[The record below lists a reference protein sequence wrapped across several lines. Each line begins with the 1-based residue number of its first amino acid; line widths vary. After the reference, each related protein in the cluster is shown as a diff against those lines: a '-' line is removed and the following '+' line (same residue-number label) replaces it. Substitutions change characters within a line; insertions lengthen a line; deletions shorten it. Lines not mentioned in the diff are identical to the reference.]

1 MRSPL
6 HSAAG
11 ADCTTAWGMR
21 TVGERM
27 REGGS
32 ARLVVR
38 GARGVTDSSGYSEK
52 SAKEFGLM
60 GYQED
65 ERRYVGY
72 LERLQGP
79 LRRLADGIR
88 PCVAQMASLDCT
100 CTPRQGKSTN
110 LFLQIEDRVGLI
122 GTIECER

>member
-6 HSAAG
+6 HSAAH

-32 ARLVVR
+32 ARPVVR
-38 GARGVTDSSGYSEK
+38 GARGVTDSSGYSGQVRRNMAYGV
-52 SAKEFGLM
+52 AKRTNDDMWGIWRDF
-60 GYQED
+60 
-65 ERRYVGY
+65 RSHSV
-72 LERLQGP
+72 
-79 LRRLADGIR
+79 LADDVR
-88 PCVAQMASLDCT
+88 PCVVQMASLDCT
-100 CTPRQGKSTN
+100 CTPRQVKSTN

-122 GTIECER
+122 GSIECER

>member
-6 HSAAG
+6 HSATR
-11 ADCTTAWGMR
+11 ADCMTAWGMR

-32 ARLVVR
+32 ARPAVR
-38 GARGVTDSSGYSEK
+38 GARGVADSSGYSGQ
-52 SAKEFGLM
+52 SAKEYGLW
-60 GYQED
+60 GCQEN
-65 ERRYVGY
+65 ERRYVEY

-79 LRRLADGIR
+79 LRRLADDVR
-88 PCVAQMASLDCT
+88 PCVVQMASLDCT

-110 LFLQIEDRVGLI
+110 LFFRLKIE
-122 GTIECER
+122 